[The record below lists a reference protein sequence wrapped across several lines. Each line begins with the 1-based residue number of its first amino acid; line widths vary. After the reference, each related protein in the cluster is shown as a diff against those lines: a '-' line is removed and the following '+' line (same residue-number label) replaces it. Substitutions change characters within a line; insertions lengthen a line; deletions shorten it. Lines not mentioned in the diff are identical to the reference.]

1 MRFLRE
7 CGPVIT
13 CHILLKAGNTMRF
26 CVLLLFTWLL
36 LLSSAAPMWESPV
49 FVHGEQSGDQFGQAI
64 TTVDFNADGYQ
75 DLAVAAPAA
84 DLAGLSSGT
93 VYLYYGGPVADT
105 IADLRL
111 VGQASSFFGQA
122 LAPAGDF
129 NDDGYPDLLVGA
141 PFYDTPATSA
151 GAVFLFYGGPTP
163 DTAVDHIFTGEAGGD
178 YLGIAVAGIG
188 DFNADG
194 FDDIA
199 AGAYRSD
206 WGAFENAGKTYIYYG
221 GSPPDFSADHVLV
234 GEADGER
241 FGYALAAGEI
251 DTSPG
256 YDLAVGAYSYDD
268 TVLNQG
274 RIYLFSGGSSAD
286 SLADLTITGS
296 GAGEKY
302 GWSLAT
308 GVLNRDSWADLIM
321 GSDGIS
327 VDTFATGQMLVFY
340 GGASLDTQ
348 SDDQYWLNRPENDYL
363 GYSVTSGFDIS
374 GDCCDDILVGMPGND
389 DKATDAGGA
398 VLLRGDTVIAVDTT
412 VYGDD
417 MLEEA
422 GSAVGGWPHYK
433 SAPAF
438 AIGAPAYN
446 GFQGRLMI
454 FRGEATSVN
463 QPPQLTVPA
472 DTSIDVGHVL
482 LFDVTAT
489 DPDGTVPALD
499 AAD

>member
-1 MRFLRE
+1 MSPR
-7 CGPVIT
+7 GS
-13 CHILLKAGNTMRF
+13 
-26 CVLLLFTWLL
+26 VL
-36 LLSSAAPMWESPV
+36 
-49 FVHGEQSGDQFGQAI
+49 GDL
-64 TTVDFNADGYQ
+64 DG
-75 DLAVAAPAA
+75 
-84 DLAGLSSGT
+84 
-93 VYLYYGGPVADT
+93 
-105 IADLRL
+105 
-111 VGQASSFFGQA
+111 
-122 LAPAGDF
+122 
-129 NDDGYPDLLVGA
+129 
-141 PFYDTPATSA
+141 
-151 GAVFLFYGGPTP
+151 
-163 DTAVDHIFTGEAGGD
+163 
-178 YLGIAVAGIG
+178 
-188 DFNADG
+188 DG

-206 WGAFENAGKTYIYYG
+206 WGAFDNAGKTYIYYG

-241 FGYALAAGEI
+241 FGYARAASEI

-433 SAPAF
+433 GAPAF

-499 AAD
+499 AADLPGTADFVDNGDGSGTFTWNPQSSDVGLHEIVFTATDTELTDSGIVTIVVTDTGNCCTVRGNINYDSENNVDSPDVIYLVNALFLGGPEIPCPETANVNGDANGDIDLSDVIYLVNSLFLGGPSPPPCP